1 MTDRNRDYDEYAD
14 SPEYYNIDPYTEP
27 RQDAPQD
34 DFTPDF
40 GDAFDDYGD
49 YDDGQDEPYPEEAPQ
64 RPRHAREQKKPRRRK
79 RIVPL
84 YLKLLIY
91 IVIVSLVAV
100 GGGFVAWECAED
112 VLAFGRSS
120 DTVQVTI
127 ADGATLD
134 DIAQMLQD
142 PGIIK

>member
-49 YDDGQDEPYPEEAPQ
+49 YDDGQDEPYPSFPC
-64 RPRHAREQKKPRRRK
+64 
-79 RIVPL
+79 I
-84 YLKLLIY
+84 
-91 IVIVSLVAV
+91 
-100 GGGFVAWECAED
+100 
-112 VLAFGRSS
+112 SS
-120 DTVQVTI
+120 C
-127 ADGATLD
+127 
-134 DIAQMLQD
+134 
-142 PGIIK
+142 